1 VRSGHGE
8 GRTVYSGGLRQSLEE
23 EARRVKNARR
33 GGETVVA
40 EKVIRVQ
47 NRSLFYKQDGDEG
60 ARNNPPNRT

>member
-23 EARRVKNARR
+23 EARRVKSARR
-33 GGETVVA
+33 GGETAVA

-47 NRSLFYKQDGDEG
+47 NRSLFYK
-60 ARNNPPNRT
+60 